1 MIKILQ
7 RIRTTTLLLLFFEVA
22 IISGG
27 VILYYYDFA
36 GLKSLFSFATM
47 VGLLLVIMII
57 NITFMLSSL
66 ASLLNNRQ
74 QKDLKTA
81 DLLGSDIPEA
91 YRIAGLG
98 IVIMDDDYQIIWV
111 NEVIQD
117 MNDKLIETNVL
128 MWKVELEPLT
138 NNQQEE
144 VMITLSGKTFSVRY
158 LKQSKMFILKD
169 VTAYE
174 NLLAV
179 YKLEA
184 TVVGVIVLDNYE
196 ENAPAFDE
204 QSDYISLIRTKVVS
218 YFYDIG
224 FVIQK
229 IRSDSYYVVG
239 NMQALE
245 NFKKDN
251 FKILEVIYNLDKGQ
265 LKLMT
270 LSIGMAYG
278 VNDDVRKLNAMA
290 FEALEIAVA
299 RGGNQGIID
308 DHHKKES
315 FGGFHLNQD
324 NEMKVDLR
332 IQERNDNIIK
342 AIKAAKTVYIVGHKE
357 TDMDALGASLS
368 VKAIC
373 DFLKK
378 PSKVILDYADTEKRT
393 RAAVSSLFSVEENKF
408 NFITSQKAISL
419 IDPKDLLIVVDVN
432 NPDLVV
438 GNNILFKRIPT
449 LVIDHHKRSDLSITD
464 TALEPM
470 IDTTASSA
478 TELVIDVLMNNRYIK
493 RSEFTMH
500 QHFATIMLSGIYL
513 DTNFFR
519 ISTVGPRSFETS
531 RFLIEKGAETNK
543 AHDLLKEDF
552 QELLMINR
560 ITAGAETLDNG
571 VLLASFAEDDP
582 IVDSV
587 MISKISNAMM
597 DMRGVNAAFVI
608 GKTSAEG
615 KIKVSSR
622 SDGTIN
628 VALIMEKL
636 GGGGHFSMAAFESTD
651 YKTMIDMK
659 IKIKEVLKEYLTR
672 AREMKTSGK
681 EES

>member
-7 RIRTTTLLLLFFEVA
+7 RVRTTTLLLLFLEVTIVA
-22 IISGG
+22 SGI
-27 VILYYYDFA
+27 ILYYYDVA
-36 GLKSLFSFATM
+36 GLQTVFSFSM
-47 VGLLLVIMII
+47 MIVLLLIIMVL

-74 QKDLKTA
+74 EKDLKTS

-98 IVIMDDDYQIIWV
+98 IVIIDDDLQIIWV
-111 NEVIQD
+111 NEVVED
-117 MNDKLIETNVL
+117 MNDKLIETNIL
-128 MWKVELEPLT
+128 KWKAELEPLT
-138 NNQQEE
+138 NFSQEE
-144 VMITLSGKTFSVRY
+144 VMINLSGKTFSVQF

-218 YFYDIG
+218 YFHDIG

-229 IRSDSYYVVG
+229 IRSDSYYLIG

-342 AIKAAKTVYIVGHKE
+342 AIKAAKTVYIVGHKD
-357 TDMDALGASLS
+357 TDMDALGASLA
-368 VKAIC
+368 VKAMC
-373 DFLKK
+373 DHLKK

-408 NFITSQKAISL
+408 NFIASAKAISL

-519 ISTVGPRSFETS
+519 ISTVGPRSFEAS

-552 QELLMINR
+552 QELLIINR
-560 ITAGAETLDNG
+560 ITAAAETLDNG

-608 GKTSAEG
+608 GKTSSEG

-636 GGGGHFSMAAFESTD
+636 GGGGHFSMAAYESTD
-651 YKTMIDMK
+651 YKTITDMK
-659 IKIKEVLKEYLTR
+659 AKIKEIMKEYITR
-672 AREMKTSGK
+672 ARDMKNSGK
-681 EES
+681 GE